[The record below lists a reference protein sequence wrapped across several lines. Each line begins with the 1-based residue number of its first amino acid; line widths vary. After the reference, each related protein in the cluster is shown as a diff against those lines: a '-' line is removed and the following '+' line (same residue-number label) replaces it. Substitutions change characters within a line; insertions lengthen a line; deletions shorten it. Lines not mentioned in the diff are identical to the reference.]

1 MCIQPRKQALF
12 SSFSLL
18 LSISVSSFAVTLL
31 PLAWSLP
38 DQLRPELWIIF
49 LTDTDLLESHSSPV
63 YNLLLTFT
71 WLPRLSTA
79 LFYIICISPSECFFT
94 LARNNIFLSLCCII
108 LITYCHYQ
116 PLETRQQI
124 AVLWALWKKNK
135 LSIAAPQQMNGFLC
149 WKRGE
154 LLQIRGIFMSFH
166 RNLLCDYKCAWLAAA
181 PCSIFNMIFH

>member
-1 MCIQPRKQALF
+1 MKIGLLQSLKRYHDIHVIMSFSNVLLMCIQPRKQALF

-79 LFYIICISPSECFFT
+79 LFYIICISPSE
-94 LARNNIFLSLCCII
+94 RFLVLPEITSFCLFVASYSL
-108 LITYCHYQ
+108 LIVTTNH
-116 PLETRQQI
+116 
-124 AVLWALWKKNK
+124 WKHGSRL
-135 LSIAAPQQMNGFLC
+135 LSCELC
-149 WKRGE
+149 GKK
-154 LLQIRGIFMSFH
+154 IS
-166 RNLLCDYKCAWLAAA
+166 
-181 PCSIFNMIFH
+181 